1 MYFFKA
7 LCNTKHSEWKDNPL
21 THWVYIKIGLKNIED
36 DTYHNNNNIE
46 GYKPIGEYIKIVSL
60 LSAG

>member
-1 MYFFKA
+1 M
-7 LCNTKHSEWKDNPL
+7 CNTKHSEWKDNPL

-46 GYKPIGEYIKIVSL
+46 GYNPIGEYIKIVSL